1 MFKVLELSGPF
12 VCLVG
17 RVTIFSAWGGQR
29 NCLVVVCLGGSVPRP
44 TLCIVFPV
52 LMKPI
57 VKIEKN
63 VRINYVS
70 FEWWYSLWQGKKD
83 MIKLYILFRWES
95 SKVKNLPIQLDDLTV
110 NMVFKVM
117 TTNESNTELQNH
129 AKSAPSS
136 SPSSLEKMI
145 DTNPKKVGRPSSN
158 NSAMTP
164 NTLKNHQNNSISLKL
179 ASKKASENSVETKR
193 CCT

>member
-1 MFKVLELSGPF
+1 M
-12 VCLVG
+12 
-17 RVTIFSAWGGQR
+17 R
-29 NCLVVVCLGGSVPRP
+29 
-44 TLCIVFPV
+44 
-52 LMKPI
+52 
-57 VKIEKN
+57 
-63 VRINYVS
+63 
-70 FEWWYSLWQGKKD
+70 
-83 MIKLYILFRWES
+83 KL
-95 SKVKNLPIQLDDLTV
+95 KVKNLPIQLDDLTV

-129 AKSAPSS
+129 AKSVPSS

-145 DTNPKKVGRPSSN
+145 DTNPKKVGRSSSN

-179 ASKKASENSVETKR
+179 ASEKASENSVETKR

>member
-1 MFKVLELSGPF
+1 M
-12 VCLVG
+12 
-17 RVTIFSAWGGQR
+17 SAWWDVLQFSVPEGDREIAWLWFAWGR
-29 NCLVVVCLGGSVPRP
+29 SVPRP

-110 NMVFKVM
+110 NMVFKAM

-129 AKSAPSS
+129 AKSVPSS

-179 ASKKASENSVETKR
+179 ASEKASENSVETKR